1 LALGAEAQVMQQ
13 EFTKLESKMIVK
25 NIMTVDLEDYYCDLP
40 FSTWYKHKSEII
52 NPTRMLLKLFE
63 EYNVHATFF
72 TVGYVAERHPE
83 LIEEVKSKGHEIA
96 SHGYAHLDLRKTDK
110 EAFEADLTKSL
121 DILKKTS
128 GDKVLGF
135 RAPYFSINKE
145 NFWIFD
151 IMRKYL
157 QYDSSVFPVR
167 PHYGLP
173 QAPRSIYKMSD
184 KNPLKEDT
192 NSNFVEL
199 PLTTLQLPCIG
210 NLPVAGGFHMR
221 ILPFRLVKTALK
233 MFNKSGSP
241 AIFYIHPGDIDPAF
255 PHDQAP
261 WYYYWGVNGALQ
273 KFSSILSEFRF
284 SSAREVL
291 SFQ

>member
-1 LALGAEAQVMQQ
+1 LALGTEAQVMQQ

-52 NPTRMLLKLFE
+52 NPTRTLLKLFE

-128 GDKVLGF
+128 GEKVLGF

-192 NSNFVEL
+192 NSNFIEL

-241 AIFYIHPGDIDPAF
+241 AIFYIHPGDIDPTF

>member
-1 LALGAEAQVMQQ
+1 LDLGAEAQAMQQ
-13 EFTKLESKMIVK
+13 EFTKLKSKMMVK

-40 FSTWYKHKSEII
+40 FSTWYKYKSEIT
-52 NPTRMLLKLFE
+52 NPTRTLLDLFQK
-63 EYNVHATFF
+63 YNVHATFF

-110 EAFEADLTKSL
+110 ETFEADLTKSL
-121 DILKKTS
+121 DILKMTS
-128 GDKVLGF
+128 GERVLGF

-151 IMRKYL
+151 VIRKYL

-167 PHYGLP
+167 AHYGLP

-192 NSNFVEL
+192 NSNFIEL

-221 ILPFRLVKTALK
+221 VLPFRLLKTALK
-233 MFNKSGSP
+233 RFNNSGSP
-241 AIFYIHPGDIDPAF
+241 AIFYIHPGDIDPTF
-255 PHDQAP
+255 PHDQSP

-284 SSAREVL
+284 SSAREVI
-291 SFQ
+291 SF